1 MNASKPQAKLDMRLR
16 ATECPNGSQPPNAP
30 HRKPS
35 TMRLMKSV
43 FMGVCS
49 ERVLAKTNMSAPLTS
64 VDVTAMRKAYVV
76 RKNNSASL

>member
-16 ATECPNGSQPPNAP
+16 ATECPNGSQPPNDP

-49 ERVLAKTNMSAPLTS
+49 ERVLAKTNMSASGRASSRDEDP
-64 VDVTAMRKAYVV
+64 AGERK
-76 RKNNSASL
+76 RE